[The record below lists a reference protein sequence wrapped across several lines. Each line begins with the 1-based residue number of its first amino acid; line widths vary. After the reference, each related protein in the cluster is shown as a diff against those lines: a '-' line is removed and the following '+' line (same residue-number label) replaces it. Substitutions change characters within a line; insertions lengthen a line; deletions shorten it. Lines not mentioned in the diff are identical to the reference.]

1 MLREPHP
8 TYSIHLS
15 SSKTSSLPH
24 DDPPSSVYTPSR
36 ATILAVAHA
45 YRYPRWYQL
54 TLSPLAHVPQPN
66 RATTYKLRLPAIRGC
81 VAQLPPNT
89 TLCFPSK
96 KSAVCISSSVLKKN
110 TDSLTRILRICW
122 LLAES
127 FMANQ
132 DSAGPLPSSAR
143 RTSPQCHVAPPC
155 HRCGMPVLEANIA
168 PAKICEFRW
177 RRLADAVI
185 NQVSTTVSMLP
196 PPGEVRVVNSP
207 VYSIDTFRERLLGGL
222 NRFYICIHSTQ
233 LLL

>member
-1 MLREPHP
+1 MSHNP
-8 TYSIHLS
+8 TEQPP
-15 SSKTSSLPH
+15 TSSVSPQFADASPSYLPTQH
-24 DDPPSSVYTPSR
+24 YVSRRKSPLYASVPPSS
-36 ATILAVAHA
+36 
-45 YRYPRWYQL
+45 
-54 TLSPLAHVPQPN
+54 
-66 RATTYKLRLPAIRGC
+66 
-81 VAQLPPNT
+81 
-89 TLCFPSK
+89 
-96 KSAVCISSSVLKKN
+96 KKN

-127 FMANQ
+127 LVANQ

-155 HRCGMPVLEANIA
+155 HRCGMPVLEANIT

-196 PPGEVRVVNSP
+196 APGGVRVVNSP
-207 VYSIDTFRERLLGGL
+207 VYSIDAFRERLLSGL
-222 NRFYICIHSTQ
+222 DRFYICIHSTQ